1 MAVRKVWRAAAL
13 GVAIMGAGGAGMA
26 LAQAQ
31 DPAQVVRERRE
42 GLRAVG
48 AHLEAMQAIAQTR
61 GDTRAAVPRI
71 EAIEQWFQNFTAR
84 FPAGT
89 GQGAPGIETRALP
102 AIWQDFAAFQAADR
116 ALPPL
121 LASLKEAA
129 QSGDVGRFATALQAT
144 GGNGCGNCHRPFRA
158 R

>member
-1 MAVRKVWRAAAL
+1 MMVGSWWRAAAL
-13 GVAIMGAGGAGMA
+13 SVAIMGLGGAGMA
-26 LAQAQ
+26 WAQ
-31 DPAQVVRERRE
+31 DAAQVVRERRE
-42 GLRAVG
+42 GLRGMG
-48 AHLEAMQAIAQTR
+48 AQMEAMQAIAQSR

-71 EAIEQWFQNFTAR
+71 EAMEAWFANFSAR

-89 GQGAPGIETRALP
+89 QQGAPGIDSRALP
-102 AIWQDFAAFQAADR
+102 AIWQDFAAFQNAER

-129 QSGDVGRFATALQAT
+129 QSGDAARFGAALQAT